1 MHLDELLFFDQMPA
15 MLPVYA
21 RLREQLEAAY
31 PDLGIRVG
39 KSQIS
44 FRNRYGFASASLPWR
59 RVKGWPAEY
68 LLVSFGLARRLDDP
82 RIAQAVEPYPNRWTH
97 HVLVQTPEE
106 VDETLLRWIDEAY
119 WFAQSK

>member
-1 MHLDELLFFDQMPA
+1 MHPDELLFFDKMPA

-21 RLREQLEAAY
+21 RLREQLAAAY

-44 FRNRYGFASASLPWR
+44 FRNRYGFAAASLPWR

-68 LLVSFGLARRLDDP
+68 LLVTFGLARRLDDP
-82 RIAQAVEPYPNRWTH
+82 RIARAVEPYPNRWTH

>member
-1 MHLDELLFFDQMPA
+1 MSPDELLFFDKMPA

-21 RLREQLEAAY
+21 RLRGQLAAAY

>member
-1 MHLDELLFFDQMPA
+1 MHPDELLFFDKMPA

-21 RLREQLEAAY
+21 RLREQLAAAY

-44 FRNRYGFASASLPWR
+44 FRNRYGFAAASLPWR

-68 LLVSFGLARRLDDP
+68 LLVTFGLARRLDDP

>member
-1 MHLDELLFFDQMPA
+1 MSPDELLFFDKMPA

-21 RLREQLEAAY
+21 RLRGQLAAAY

-44 FRNRYGFASASLPWR
+44 FRNRYGFAAASLPWR

-68 LLVSFGLARRLDDP
+68 LLVTFGLARRLDDP

>member
-1 MHLDELLFFDQMPA
+1 MHPDELLFFDKMPA

-21 RLREQLEAAY
+21 RLREQLAAAY

-44 FRNRYGFASASLPWR
+44 FRNRYGFAAASLPWR

-68 LLVSFGLARRLDDP
+68 LLVSFGLSRRLDDP

-97 HVLVQTPEE
+97 HVLVETPEA
-106 VDETLLRWIDEAY
+106 VDENLLRWLDEAY

>member
-1 MHLDELLFFDQMPA
+1 MHPDELLFFDKMPA
-15 MLPVYA
+15 ILPVYA
-21 RLREQLEAAY
+21 RLREQLAAAY

-44 FRNRYGFASASLPWR
+44 FRNRYGFAAASLPWR

>member
-1 MHLDELLFFDQMPA
+1 MHPDELLFFDKMPA

-21 RLREQLEAAY
+21 RLREQLAAAY

-44 FRNRYGFASASLPWR
+44 FRNRYGFAAASLPWR

>member
-1 MHLDELLFFDQMPA
+1 MHPDELLFFDKMPA

-21 RLREQLEAAY
+21 RLREQLAAAY

>member
-1 MHLDELLFFDQMPA
+1 MHPDELLFFDKMPA
-15 MLPVYA
+15 ILPVYA
-21 RLREQLEAAY
+21 RLREQLAAAY

-44 FRNRYGFASASLPWR
+44 FRNRYGFAAASLPWR

-68 LLVSFGLARRLDDP
+68 LLVTFGLAQRLDDP

>member
-1 MHLDELLFFDQMPA
+1 MHPDELLFFDKMPA

-21 RLREQLEAAY
+21 RLCEQLAAAY

-44 FRNRYGFASASLPWR
+44 FRNRYGFAAASLPWR

-68 LLVSFGLARRLDDP
+68 LLVTFGLARRLDDP

>member
-1 MHLDELLFFDQMPA
+1 MHPDELLFFDKMPA

-31 PDLGIRVG
+31 PNLGIRVG

-44 FRNRYGFASASLPWR
+44 FRNRYGFAAASLPWR

-68 LLVSFGLARRLDDP
+68 LLVTFGLARRLDDP

-97 HVLVQTPEE
+97 HVLVQTSEE

>member
-1 MHLDELLFFDQMPA
+1 MHPDELLFFDKMPA

-21 RLREQLEAAY
+21 RLREQLAAAY
-31 PDLGIRVG
+31 PNLGIRVG

-44 FRNRYGFASASLPWR
+44 FRNRYGFAAASLPWR

-68 LLVSFGLARRLDDP
+68 LLVTFGLARRLDDP

-97 HVLVQTPEE
+97 HVLVQTSEE

>member
-1 MHLDELLFFDQMPA
+1 MHPDELLFFDKMPA
-15 MLPVYA
+15 ILPVYA
-21 RLREQLEAAY
+21 RLREQLAAAY

-44 FRNRYGFASASLPWR
+44 FRNRYGFAAASLPWR

-68 LLVSFGLARRLDDP
+68 LLVTFGLARRLDDP

>member
-1 MHLDELLFFDQMPA
+1 MHPDELLFFDKMPA

-21 RLREQLEAAY
+21 RLREQLAAAY

-44 FRNRYGFASASLPWR
+44 FRNRYGFAAASLPWR
-59 RVKGWPAEY
+59 RVKGWPAAY
-68 LLVSFGLARRLDDP
+68 LLVTFGLARRLDDP

>member
-1 MHLDELLFFDQMPA
+1 MHPDELLFFDQMPA

>member
-1 MHLDELLFFDQMPA
+1 MT
-15 MLPVYA
+15 
-21 RLREQLEAAY
+21 
-31 PDLGIRVG
+31 
-39 KSQIS
+39 
-44 FRNRYGFASASLPWR
+44 
-59 RVKGWPAEY
+59 
-68 LLVSFGLARRLDDP
+68 FGLARRLDDP

>member
-1 MHLDELLFFDQMPA
+1 MHPDELLFFDKMPA

-44 FRNRYGFASASLPWR
+44 FRNRYGFAAASLPWR

-68 LLVSFGLARRLDDP
+68 LLVTFGLARRLDDP

-119 WFAQSK
+119 WFAQAK

>member
-1 MHLDELLFFDQMPA
+1 MHPDELLFFDQMSA

-21 RLREQLEAAY
+21 RLREQLAAAY

-44 FRNRYGFASASLPWR
+44 FRNRYGFAAASLPWR

-68 LLVSFGLARRLDDP
+68 LLVTFGLARRLDDP

>member
-1 MHLDELLFFDQMPA
+1 MHPDELLFFDKMPA

-44 FRNRYGFASASLPWR
+44 FRNRYGFAAASLPWR

>member
-1 MHLDELLFFDQMPA
+1 MHPDELLFFDKMPA

-21 RLREQLEAAY
+21 RLREQLAAAY
-31 PDLGIRVG
+31 PDLGLRVG

-44 FRNRYGFASASLPWR
+44 FRNRYGFAAASLPWR

>member
-1 MHLDELLFFDQMPA
+1 MHPDELLFFDKMPA

-21 RLREQLEAAY
+21 RLREQLAAAY
-31 PDLGIRVG
+31 SDLGIRVG

-44 FRNRYGFASASLPWR
+44 FRNRYGFAAASLPWR

-68 LLVSFGLARRLDDP
+68 LLVSFGLSRRLDDR
-82 RIAQAVEPYPNRWTH
+82 RIVQAVEPYPHRWTH
-97 HVLVQTPEE
+97 HVLVQTPEA

>member
-1 MHLDELLFFDQMPA
+1 MHPDELLFFDKMPA

-44 FRNRYGFASASLPWR
+44 FRNRYGFAAASLPWR

-68 LLVSFGLARRLDDP
+68 LLVTFGLARRLDDP

-106 VDETLLRWIDEAY
+106 VNETLLRWIDEAY

>member
-1 MHLDELLFFDQMPA
+1 MNPDELLFFDKMPA
-15 MLPVYA
+15 MLPVYV

-68 LLVSFGLARRLDDP
+68 LLVTFGLARRLDDP

>member
-1 MHLDELLFFDQMPA
+1 MHPDELLFFDQMPA

-21 RLREQLEAAY
+21 RLCEQLAAAY

-44 FRNRYGFASASLPWR
+44 FRNRYGFAAASLPWR

-68 LLVSFGLARRLDDP
+68 LLVTFGLARRLDDP

>member
-1 MHLDELLFFDQMPA
+1 MHPDELLFFDKMPA

-21 RLREQLEAAY
+21 RLREQLAAAY

-97 HVLVQTPEE
+97 HVLVQTSEE

>member
-1 MHLDELLFFDQMPA
+1 MHPDELLFFDKMPA

-21 RLREQLEAAY
+21 RLRGQLAAAY

>member
-1 MHLDELLFFDQMPA
+1 MHPDELLFFDKMPA

-31 PDLGIRVG
+31 PNLGIRVG

-44 FRNRYGFASASLPWR
+44 FRNRYGFAAASLPWR

-68 LLVSFGLARRLDDP
+68 LLVTFGLARRLDDP

>member
-1 MHLDELLFFDQMPA
+1 MHPDELLFFDKMPA

-21 RLREQLEAAY
+21 RLREQLAAAY

-44 FRNRYGFASASLPWR
+44 FRNRYGFAAAALPWR

-68 LLVSFGLARRLDDP
+68 LLVTFGLARRLDDP

>member
-1 MHLDELLFFDQMPA
+1 MHPDELLFFDKMPA
-15 MLPVYA
+15 ILPVYA

-44 FRNRYGFASASLPWR
+44 FRNRYGFAAASLPWR

>member
-1 MHLDELLFFDQMPA
+1 MHPDELLFFDKMPA

-44 FRNRYGFASASLPWR
+44 FRNRYGFAAASLPWR

-68 LLVSFGLARRLDDP
+68 LLVTFGLARRLDDP
-82 RIAQAVEPYPNRWTH
+82 RIAQAVEPYPNSWTH

>member
-1 MHLDELLFFDQMPA
+1 MSPDELRFFDKMPA

-21 RLREQLEAAY
+21 RLRGQLAAAY

-44 FRNRYGFASASLPWR
+44 FRNRYGFAAASLPWR

-68 LLVSFGLARRLDDP
+68 LLVTFGLARRLDDP

>member
-1 MHLDELLFFDQMPA
+1 MHPDELLFFDKMPA

-44 FRNRYGFASASLPWR
+44 FRNRYGFAAASLPWR
-59 RVKGWPAEY
+59 RVKGWLAEY
-68 LLVSFGLARRLDDP
+68 LLVSFGLSRRLDDP

>member
-1 MHLDELLFFDQMPA
+1 MHPDELLFFDQMPA
-15 MLPVYA
+15 ILPVYA

-44 FRNRYGFASASLPWR
+44 FRNRYGFAAASLPWR

-68 LLVSFGLARRLDDP
+68 LLVTFGLARRLDDP

>member
-1 MHLDELLFFDQMPA
+1 MHPDELLFFDQMPA

-68 LLVSFGLARRLDDP
+68 LLVTFGLARRLDDP

>member
-1 MHLDELLFFDQMPA
+1 MSPDELLFFDKMPA

-21 RLREQLEAAY
+21 RLREQLAAAY

-44 FRNRYGFASASLPWR
+44 FRNRYGFAAASLPWR

>member
-1 MHLDELLFFDQMPA
+1 MHPDELLFFDKMPA

-44 FRNRYGFASASLPWR
+44 FRNRYGFAAASLPWR

-68 LLVSFGLARRLDDP
+68 LLVTFGLARRLDDP

-97 HVLVQTPEE
+97 HVLVQTSEE

>member
-1 MHLDELLFFDQMPA
+1 MSPDELLFFDKMPA

-21 RLREQLEAAY
+21 RLRGQLAAAY

-44 FRNRYGFASASLPWR
+44 FRNRYGFAAASLPWR
-59 RVKGWPAEY
+59 RVKGWPVEY
-68 LLVSFGLARRLDDP
+68 LLVTFGLARRLDDP

>member
-1 MHLDELLFFDQMPA
+1 MHPDELLFFDKMPA

-31 PDLGIRVG
+31 PALGPRVG

-44 FRNRYGFASASLPWR
+44 FRNRYGFAAASLPWR

-68 LLVSFGLARRLDDP
+68 LLVTFGLARRLDDP

>member
-1 MHLDELLFFDQMPA
+1 MHPDELLFFDKMPA

-44 FRNRYGFASASLPWR
+44 FRNRYGFAAASLPWR

-68 LLVSFGLARRLDDP
+68 LLVTFGLARRLDDP